1 MNKNFTTEF
10 CGEYISVRHAEGFEI
25 TSKSAKKVWLTL
37 ADECKAHN
45 CRRVLREGAPSGRN
59 MTWLEVYNSAV
70 QAAKLVPGIRVA
82 YCFENYTEDELTRFF
97 KIVTSNRGVEIE
109 FFSDRREALRWL
121 GVKDRRDKFYVRERK
136 VDSPFRLR
144 QQILFIKILK
154 KFLSYFS
161 KRTR

>member
-10 CGEYISVRHAEGFEI
+10 CGEYIYVRHAEGFEI
-25 TSKSAKKVWLTL
+25 NSQSAKKLWLTL

-82 YCFENYTEDELTRFF
+82 YCFENYAEDELTRFF
-97 KIVTSNRGVEIE
+97 KIVTSNRGV
-109 FFSDRREALRWL
+109 
-121 GVKDRRDKFYVRERK
+121 
-136 VDSPFRLR
+136 
-144 QQILFIKILK
+144 
-154 KFLSYFS
+154 
-161 KRTR
+161 